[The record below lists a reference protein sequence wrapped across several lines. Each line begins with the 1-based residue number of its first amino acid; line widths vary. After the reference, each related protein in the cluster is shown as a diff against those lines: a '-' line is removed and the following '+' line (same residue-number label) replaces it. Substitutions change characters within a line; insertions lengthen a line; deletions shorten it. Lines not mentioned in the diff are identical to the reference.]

1 MKTFLKLFSLGI
13 LISLLAIIICNYIVI
28 NTTKNQIFDNTD
40 NIPYNNVG
48 LLLGTGKYL
57 KNGKINPYYS
67 NRIAAAV
74 LLYEANKINKI
85 IISGDNSSVNYNEP
99 QSMMDDLVNKGIPKE
114 NIYLDFAGL
123 RTLDSVYRINTI
135 FGQNSFTIISQKFHN
150 ERALYIANYLNLNA
164 IAYNATDVS
173 ASQGLK
179 TNMREKL
186 ARVKVFID
194 RLINK
199 QPKFLGE
206 EISIE

>member
-1 MKTFLKLFSLGI
+1 
-13 LISLLAIIICNYIVI
+13 
-28 NTTKNQIFDNTD
+28 
-40 NIPYNNVG
+40 
-48 LLLGTGKYL
+48 
-57 KNGKINPYYS
+57 
-67 NRIAAAV
+67 
-74 LLYEANKINKI
+74 
-85 IISGDNSSVNYNEP
+85 
-99 QSMMDDLVNKGIPKE
+99 MMDDLVNKGIPKE